1 MRVRPFRHPSSRD
14 EMGGCS
20 PASRQQVLLL
30 AALVAWVEVT
40 SPPSLSSCDAKGVV
54 SLHEVEAIYYRG
66 GEAVGIVRE
75 TVSRMTQIAHGDEA
89 EKRSE
94 RDCAFVYVRVTCDH
108 HSCVAAMENVYS
120 FVLYLRHGA
129 QDSASDCNFRI

>member
-1 MRVRPFRHPSSRD
+1 M
-14 EMGGCS
+14 
-20 PASRQQVLLL
+20 
-30 AALVAWVEVT
+30 
-40 SPPSLSSCDAKGVV
+40 
-54 SLHEVEAIYYRG
+54 EAIYYPG
-66 GEAVGIVRE
+66 GEVVGIVRE